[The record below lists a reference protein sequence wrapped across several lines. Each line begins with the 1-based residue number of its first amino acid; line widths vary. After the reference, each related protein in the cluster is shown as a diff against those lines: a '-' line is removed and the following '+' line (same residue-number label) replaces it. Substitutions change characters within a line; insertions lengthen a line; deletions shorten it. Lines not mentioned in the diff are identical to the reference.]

1 MFEVSGWLKKIKART
16 AALIGSNN
24 KRTPVVDASTF
35 LMPAKARKFGNTPAN
50 MVNPPTAT
58 QNCKYN
64 PGSNR
69 TNFGSCQRKDA
80 SG

>member
-1 MFEVSGWLKKIKART
+1 MFAVSGWLKKIKARM
-16 AALIGSNN
+16 AAQIGSNN

-35 LMPAKARKFGNTPAN
+35 LMPAKARKFGIKPAN
-50 MVNPPTAT
+50 IVNPATAHR
-58 QNCKYN
+58 NSKYT

-69 TNFGSCQRKDA
+69 TNFGSSQRNVA